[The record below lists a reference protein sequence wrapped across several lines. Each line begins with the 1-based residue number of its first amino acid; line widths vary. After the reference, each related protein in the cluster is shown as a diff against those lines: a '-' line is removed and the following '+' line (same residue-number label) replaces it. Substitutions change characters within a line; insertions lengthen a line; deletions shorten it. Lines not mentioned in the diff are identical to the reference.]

1 MKSKYRGAEKKIEEL
16 ESDSSEHV
24 SRISKLER
32 RVDIRDN
39 EIETLKSY
47 LQSTNKQ
54 LEIAIILNKEKE
66 QEVKD

>member
-1 MKSKYRGAEKKIEEL
+1 MKSKYLGAEKKIEEL
-16 ESDSSEHV
+16 ESNSSEQV
-24 SRISKLER
+24 SRVSKLER
-32 RVDIRDN
+32 RVDRRDN